1 MIRADEDLRQAVMV
15 TIISERPVVLVK
27 EVVALIVTWLE
38 VEPATMILQQAARL
52 MFLLTLP
59 SIKLVVPLIDR
70 RPLLRAATFSVA
82 CKQWTRFV
90 GSLG

>member
-38 VEPATMILQQAARL
+38 VEPATMILQQAVRL